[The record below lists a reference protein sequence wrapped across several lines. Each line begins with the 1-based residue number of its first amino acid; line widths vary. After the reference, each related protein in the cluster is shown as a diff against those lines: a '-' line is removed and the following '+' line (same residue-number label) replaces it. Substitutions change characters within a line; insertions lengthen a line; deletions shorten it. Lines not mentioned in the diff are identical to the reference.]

1 MGIES
6 ITSDKA
12 PAAKDFTSE
21 MEGTLE
27 SIRKNLKKVKEQMKL
42 NANKHCSA
50 APAYEIGQQVWLVT
64 ENLCLTDASQKLSER
79 WLGPH
84 KIIGLA
90 GFNAVKLQLLRFLQ
104 IHPVVNIS
112 WIKPYH
118 ECMKGQTLY
127 WPGLVHMTEDR
138 DNGWEVDYI
147 VDFYL
152 KKKKLEYL
160 IHWKAIMTQITCG
173 NPCPILKM
181 QKMLSMISMNLIP
194 PPHTPSPLIQ
204 QTFFCSSKSSQSHLL
219 K

>member
-1 MGIES
+1 
-6 ITSDKA
+6 
-12 PAAKDFTSE
+12 
-21 MEGTLE
+21 
-27 SIRKNLKKVKEQMKL
+27 MKL
-42 NANKHCSA
+42 NVNKYCSA

-64 ENLCLTDASQKLSER
+64 ENLCLTHASQKLSER

-160 IHWKAIMTQITCG
+160 IHWKG
-173 NPCPILKM
+173 YND
-181 QKMLSMISMNLIP
+181 
-194 PPHTPSPLIQ
+194 
-204 QTFFCSSKSSQSHLL
+204 
-219 K
+219 